1 MGQANTISYD
11 QLKEMMEKEKL
22 TIVDVR
28 EANEVQSE
36 GMIPNA
42 LHIPRKFSISKKNKN
57 KYVKKFKCLFL

>member
-42 LHIPRKFSISKKNKN
+42 LHIPRRFLISKNKN